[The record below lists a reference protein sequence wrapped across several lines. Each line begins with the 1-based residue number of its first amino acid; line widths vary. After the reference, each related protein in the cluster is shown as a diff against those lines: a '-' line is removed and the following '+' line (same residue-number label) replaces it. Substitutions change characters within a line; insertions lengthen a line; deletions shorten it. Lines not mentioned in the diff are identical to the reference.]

1 MMWKGGKEWTLEFPD
16 RSQWVLF
23 KEMHE
28 ECYNRN
34 MRAASVKNIPIP
46 GVCLIEENDD
56 NGIEAPFFRGFKYFR
71 QLETDV
77 ELALN
82 PSRVLY
88 DMDSDDEKW
97 MLKNRSSPEV
107 NSSSRQISE
116 EMFEKAMDMFEK
128 AAYSQQRDQFTSDE
142 IMKLM
147 AGIGPTGAI
156 KIIHEYW
163 QHKRQRKR
171 MPLIRHLQVPSEIAV
186 YFPLFFFVFELWLT

>member
-1 MMWKGGKEWTLEFPD
+1 
-16 RSQWVLF
+16 
-23 KEMHE
+23 
-28 ECYNRN
+28 
-34 MRAASVKNIPIP
+34 
-46 GVCLIEENDD
+46 
-56 NGIEAPFFRGFKYFR
+56 
-71 QLETDV
+71 
-77 ELALN
+77 
-82 PSRVLY
+82 
-88 DMDSDDEKW
+88 MDSDDEKW